1 MNPTEKESILTLALM
16 AGFADGVKNDAER
29 AELKRIAQSLPQD
42 VVQPAALYQRVLLKQ
57 VTLTQAAASLHTP
70 ELRQLAYEMAV
81 CVCDADGAQTDAE
94 KAFLANLHREL
105 QLDPAATAPF
115 ERSADALAAE
125 PLAAGAVVAASAP
138 RPAADAELDRMI
150 LNYAILNGALELM
163 PESLA
168 TMAIIPMQMKMVY
181 RIGKHHGHEL
191 DRGHIKEL
199 AATAG
204 LGLTS
209 QVVEGYARKLLGGL
223 LGKVGGGMGK
233 SVGKQ
238 VASSAMSFASTW
250 ALGKMAGQY
259 YSGGRK
265 LSAIEMRQLFTS
277 LTGQARDLHAN
288 YASAIR
294 DKAGSLNLTQLLP
307 IIRGQP

>member
-29 AELKRIAQSLPQD
+29 AELKRIAQSLPQEG
-42 VVQPAALYQRVLLKQ
+42 VHPAALYQRVLLKQ

-115 ERSADALAAE
+115 ERSADALAVE

-168 TMAIIPMQMKMVY
+168 TMAIIPLQMKMVY
-181 RIGKHHGHEL
+181 RIGKHHGHDL

-223 LGKVGGGMGK
+223 LGKMGGGLMRG
-233 SVGKQ
+233 VGRQ

-250 ALGKMAGQY
+250 ALGRLAQQY
-259 YSGGRK
+259 YAGGRK
-265 LSAIEMRQLFTS
+265 LSAIELRQLFGS
-277 LTGQARDLHAN
+277 LTEQARGLHGS

-294 DKAGSLNLTQLLP
+294 DKAGSLNLSQLLP
-307 IIRGQP
+307 MIRGQ

>member
-42 VVQPAALYQRVLLKQ
+42 GVQPAALYQRVLLKQ

-81 CVCDADGAQTDAE
+81 CVCDADGAQTGAE
-94 KAFLANLHREL
+94 KSFLADLRRAL
-105 QLDPAATAPF
+105 QLDPEAMAPF

-138 RPAADAELDRMI
+138 RPAADTELDRMI

-168 TMAIIPMQMKMVY
+168 TMAIIPLQMKMVY
-181 RIGKHHGHEL
+181 RIGKHHGHDL
-191 DRGHIKEL
+191 DRGHIKE
-199 AATAG
+199 
-204 LGLTS
+204 
-209 QVVEGYARKLLGGL
+209 
-223 LGKVGGGMGK
+223 
-233 SVGKQ
+233 
-238 VASSAMSFASTW
+238 
-250 ALGKMAGQY
+250 
-259 YSGGRK
+259 

-307 IIRGQP
+307 IIRGQQ

>member
-1 MNPTEKESILTLALM
+1 
-16 AGFADGVKNDAER
+16 
-29 AELKRIAQSLPQD
+29 
-42 VVQPAALYQRVLLKQ
+42 
-57 VTLTQAAASLHTP
+57 
-70 ELRQLAYEMAV
+70 
-81 CVCDADGAQTDAE
+81 
-94 KAFLANLHREL
+94 
-105 QLDPAATAPF
+105 
-115 ERSADALAAE
+115 
-125 PLAAGAVVAASAP
+125 
-138 RPAADAELDRMI
+138 
-150 LNYAILNGALELM
+150 
-163 PESLA
+163 
-168 TMAIIPMQMKMVY
+168 MKMVY

-223 LGKVGGGMGK
+223 LGKVGGGMIQ

-238 VASSAMSFASTW
+238 VASSALSFASTW

-294 DKAGSLNLTQLLP
+294 DKAGSLNLTELLP
-307 IIRGQP
+307 IIRGQQ

>member
-1 MNPTEKESILTLALM
+1 MNSTEKESILTVALM
-16 AGFADGVKNDAER
+16 AGFADGLRNDAER
-29 AELKRIAQSLPQD
+29 AKVKRIAQSLPQNG
-42 VVQPAALYQRVLLKQ
+42 VQPAALYQRVLLKQ
-57 VTLTQAAASLHTP
+57 VTLTQAAASLHVP
-70 ELRQLAYEMAV
+70 EFRQFAHEMAV

-94 KAFLANLHREL
+94 NTFLADLCRAL

-115 ERSADALAAE
+115 ERSGDALAAE
-125 PLAAGAVVAASAP
+125 PLAASAVLAASDP
-138 RPAADAELDRMI
+138 QPAADAEVDRMI
-150 LNYAILNGALELM
+150 LNYAILTSALELM

-168 TMAIIPMQMKMVY
+168 TMAIIPLQMKMVY

-204 LGLTS
+204 LGLNS
-209 QVVEGYARKLLGGL
+209 QVVERYARKLLGGL

-233 SVGKQ
+233 SIGKQ
-238 VASSAMSFASTW
+238 VAGSPMAFASTW
-250 ALGKMAGQY
+250 ALRKMAGQY
-259 YSGGRK
+259 YSGRRK

-277 LTGQARDLHAN
+277 LTRQARDLHAN

-294 DKAGSLNLTQLLP
+294 DKAGSLNLSQFLP
-307 IIRGQP
+307 LMRGQQ